1 MVLIYIYI
9 WLPVHWPLSVLCV
22 CVCVILNQNTSK
34 NPHVSDLSKRDAL
47 LHKTQQGLF
56 GTKAPRFNVC
66 RSIISL
72 SKMTL

>member
-1 MVLIYIYI
+1 MVAS
-9 WLPVHWPLSVLCV
+9 PLAPERAVCL